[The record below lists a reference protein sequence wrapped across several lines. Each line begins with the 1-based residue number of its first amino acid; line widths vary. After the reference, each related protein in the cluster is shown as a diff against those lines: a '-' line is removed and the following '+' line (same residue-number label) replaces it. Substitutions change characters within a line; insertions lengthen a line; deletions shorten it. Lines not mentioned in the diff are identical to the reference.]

1 MATMMIHGHAVSI
14 VVFLTIS
21 QFQNIAFKA
30 DILALTTPLRLF
42 MYVLKKTRRIT
53 LYASVIP
60 LKLVERHKNIF
71 YNGLQCNQ
79 MHIFYTC

>member
-30 DILALTTPLRLF
+30 DILALTT
-42 MYVLKKTRRIT
+42 
-53 LYASVIP
+53 VI
-60 LKLVERHKNIF
+60 V
-71 YNGLQCNQ
+71 
-79 MHIFYTC
+79 